1 MIHNHGT
8 EHGPGL
14 ACREIM
20 TPDGMVGLCQ
30 VRIAVFCV
38 NWLHTDPGVP
48 KAVAYFYRTD
58 TYTTIGH
65 PAYRATHEEALRWA
79 FSTARKTWPPET
91 QDRSLDC
98 D

>member
-8 EHGPGL
+8 EQCAGL

-20 TPDGMVGLCQ
+20 TPEGMVGLCQ
-30 VRIAVFCV
+30 VRITVSCI
-38 NWLHTDPGVP
+38 NWSCHDPGVP
-48 KAVAYFYRTD
+48 KAEARFYRAD
-58 TYTTIGH
+58 TGTPIGF

-79 FSTARKTWPPET
+79 LSTARKTWPPET